1 MKRLTG
7 SHVSQ
12 IRTVGELIKALKFIA
27 TDEGKLNGT
36 WEVEWVE
43 SNVRLR
49 MSYEM
54 EGYEWSYT

>member
-7 SHVSQ
+7 GHVSQ
-12 IRTVGELIKALKFIA
+12 IKTVGELIKALKFIA
-27 TDEGKLNGT
+27 TDEGNLNGT
-36 WEVEWVE
+36 WEVEWFE

-54 EGYEWSYT
+54 DGYE